1 MDLLRSPAQNIHEL
15 LHYPGMLLFSGIC
28 FYPSETLSGR
38 KCYLHFVQ
46 DSSLSRLLHSF
57 CYFAWKLWADPGWVS
72 DLSELEGIRTE
83 REEHNLFRNR
93 PVFNHLEMLQD
104 SEGFMKTQVLTV
116 KHLQY
121 SQKIQHTHT
130 QISFKIH
137 QTPQVSTKVW
147 TMCKHSA

>member
-1 MDLLRSPAQNIHEL
+1 M
-15 LHYPGMLLFSGIC
+15 
-28 FYPSETLSGR
+28 
-38 KCYLHFVQ
+38 
-46 DSSLSRLLHSF
+46 
-57 CYFAWKLWADPGWVS
+57 S

-104 SEGFMKTQVLTV
+104 SEGFMKTEVLTV

-121 SQKIQHTHT
+121 SQKIQQHTHI

-137 QTPQVSTKVW
+137 QTPQVSTIV
-147 TMCKHSA
+147 